1 MELFASCFFEGFNI
15 LQNNLVVFEIKK
27 NYKHIGGISMER
39 RSYYSYDLS
48 FLESNIE
55 NSNPPMS
62 MPYNVVLSGFEVMV
76 QLP

>member
-15 LQNNLVVFEIKK
+15 LQNNLVVFEIQK
-27 NYKHIGGISMER
+27 NYKHIGRISIER
-39 RSYYSYDLS
+39 RSYYSYDIS

-62 MPYNVVLSGFEVMV
+62 MPYSVVWSGFEVMV